1 MKLKK
6 QNIIDIAQ
14 WVFIVLLSVML
25 FVQIRDYKKIQKDFI
40 RLQCEKVENEA
51 ITKNV
56 NDYCNV
62 DDYSYDMV
70 IDSLDENFVVR

>member
-40 RLQCEKVENEA
+40 RLQCEMVEKEV
-51 ITKNV
+51 V
-56 NDYCNV
+56 NANL
-62 DDYSYDMV
+62 DDINYDMV
-70 IDSLDENFVVR
+70 LDSLESDFVVR

>member
-40 RLQCEKVENEA
+40 RLQCERVESEV
-51 ITKNV
+51 V
-56 NDYCNV
+56 NANV
-62 DDYSYDMV
+62 DDISYNMV
-70 IDSLDENFVVR
+70 LDPIEGDFVVH

>member
-40 RLQCEKVENEA
+40 RLQCERVESEV
-51 ITKNV
+51 V
-56 NDYCNV
+56 NANV
-62 DDYSYDMV
+62 DDISYNMV
-70 IDSLDENFVVR
+70 LDSIEGDFVVH

>member
-40 RLQCEKVENEA
+40 RLQCERVESEV
-51 ITKNV
+51 V
-56 NDYCNV
+56 NANV
-62 DDYSYDMV
+62 DDISYNMV
-70 IDSLDENFVVR
+70 LDSIESDFVVR